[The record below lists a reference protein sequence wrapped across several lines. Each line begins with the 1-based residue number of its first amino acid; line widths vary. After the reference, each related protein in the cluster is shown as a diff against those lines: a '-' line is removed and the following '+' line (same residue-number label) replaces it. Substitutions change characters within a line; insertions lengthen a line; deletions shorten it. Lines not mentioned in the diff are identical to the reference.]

1 MNWLSQS
8 FSRLSRGL
16 FFTMAAKVV
25 DSLHD
30 NFQWPW
36 WYLSRLPPRAREHAA
51 SRLRGL
57 SVSTAFSG
65 ICSPTTSLFIIML
78 VHSQYFANDCKLI
91 TEPSGA
97 PTFDYVAATEWS
109 PECMIELQ
117 CLHHPPRFLFK
128 HVLDFATPATLN
140 SYQTMMTAGT
150 LTWRKLQT
158 LVMSPG
164 AVRKSA
170 TCHRTGAIAEHPWSW
185 ISIGG
190 HPCTDY
196 SSQGS
201 LKKEDGQTAFFFLVW
216 AALQLMLLP
225 IVIVSEN
232 VPNYPERNLHDMFG
246 NLYRVSSVVLS
257 NLDLGSS
264 GSRSRRFT
272 VMVLKSKAALTIPL
286 KLVVSHFR
294 RRVGQHSF
302 NDFCVAGT
310 AELSAEVQ
318 WASSRDSS
326 AAQTLC
332 AGSSPDFRQCL
343 TPLEERHLSR
353 YEAMCK
359 TSSHHGHVFSL
370 QQDPHCR
377 PTMSKGANLQTI
389 IAETGVMWHSSLR
402 RWLTARELL
411 AHGFCGIYAAPA
423 DLPSGASHI

>member
-1 MNWLSQS
+1 
-8 FSRLSRGL
+8 
-16 FFTMAAKVV
+16 
-25 DSLHD
+25 
-30 NFQWPW
+30 
-36 WYLSRLPPRAREHAA
+36 
-51 SRLRGL
+51 
-57 SVSTAFSG
+57 
-65 ICSPTTSLFIIML
+65 
-78 VHSQYFANDCKLI
+78 
-91 TEPSGA
+91 
-97 PTFDYVAATEWS
+97 
-109 PECMIELQ
+109 
-117 CLHHPPRFLFK
+117 
-128 HVLDFATPATLN
+128 
-140 SYQTMMTAGT
+140 
-150 LTWRKLQT
+150 
-158 LVMSPG
+158 
-164 AVRKSA
+164 
-170 TCHRTGAIAEHPWSW
+170 
-185 ISIGG
+185 
-190 HPCTDY
+190 
-196 SSQGS
+196 
-201 LKKEDGQTAFFFLVW
+201 
-216 AALQLMLLP
+216 MLLP

-332 AGSSPDFRQCL
+332 AGSSPDSRQCL
-343 TPLEERHLSR
+343 TPFEERHLSR